1 MQPSGPHSWLIV
13 LAQGPPLYDPELL
26 ATYAMLLALLAG
38 GGVAIGFTVRWYR
51 SLNGQASSKED
62 DLDRLARALDEEDE
76 LALEE
81 RERIRAALE
90 RQKQAGDEAGT
101 MPDQGTRLH
110 TEGIR
115 KKSTDS

>member
-13 LAQGPPLYDPELL
+13 LAFGTPLYDPELL

-51 SLNGQASSKED
+51 TLDCKASSKED
-62 DLDRLARALDEEDE
+62 DLDQLARALDDEDE

-90 RQKQAGDEAGT
+90 RQKQAAE
-101 MPDQGTRLH
+101 
-110 TEGIR
+110 
-115 KKSTDS
+115 